1 MVICHCKAINAEFI
15 KTLFVEKSFTVADV
29 TDECG
34 AGGDCGRCL
43 DVIECLL
50 QQNPTQRDTPV
61 AVGVPG

>member
-15 KTLFVEKSFTVADV
+15 TTLFVEKSFTVADV

-43 DVIECLL
+43 DVIENLL
-50 QQNPTQRDTPV
+50 EQNPMERGTPV
-61 AVGVPG
+61 MVGLPG